1 MKTTTKLRL
10 ANLSTWIMVITIS
23 ILVVFYIGYLINS
36 AFALETGFTRS
47 SHGNDFFTSLGLF
60 AFVIMFCAA
69 LLNITLNISVIA
81 DSKMNEPEPVSGKKF
96 ITKKVLLYFIC
107 FVTVLTSLLFLLD
120 YSDKNRLKGIMVTA
134 ATDLVNNSQNSLIK
148 IASSLSDTSK
158 IKEIPKILMF
168 FESQN
173 NEVGDIS
180 LITSDQYN
188 GDLAVLEILALNEST
203 YIADL
208 SKPFINKAFYK
219 CSIEERNALYRLFK
233 NKSEKN
239 PFWSGSGNDFKYYY
253 PIESNGKKFILLFS
267 RYKKDHSF

>member
-1 MKTTTKLRL
+1 MKTPTKLRL
-10 ANLSTWIMVITIS
+10 ANLSTWIMLITIL
-23 ILVVFYIGYLINS
+23 ILIVFYIGYLINS

-47 SHGNDFFTSLGLF
+47 NHGTDFFTSLGLF
-60 AFVIMFCAA
+60 AFVILFCAA

-81 DSKMNEPEPVSGKKF
+81 DSKKNEPEPASGKKV

-120 YSDKNRLKGIMVTA
+120 YSAKNRVKRIMVTE
-134 ATDLVNNSQNSLIK
+134 ATGLVKNSQNSLIK
-148 IASSLSDTSK
+148 IASSLSDTAK

-173 NEVGDIS
+173 NEVGNIS
-180 LITSDQYN
+180 LLTSDQYN
-188 GDLAVLEILALNEST
+188 GDLAVLEILALNDRT

-208 SKPFINKAFYK
+208 SKPFINNAFYK
-219 CSIEERNALYRLFK
+219 CAIEERNTLYRFFK
-233 NKSEKN
+233 NKSAKN
-239 PFWSGSGNDFKYYY
+239 PFWGGNGSDLKFYY
-253 PIESNGKKFILLFS
+253 PIESNGKEFMLLFS